1 MTTRNLR
8 KVLFH
13 DLGKETFA
21 GFLRG
26 ARAACD
32 LTQVEMAEILN
43 VSKST
48 LCDIEKGRQ
57 LVSPILASKIAKKL
71 KLSEKMA
78 VQTAIQDQLI
88 KANLSMKVKI
98 VGT

>member
-1 MTTRNLR
+1 ML
-8 KVLFH
+8 KDKIGL
-13 DLGKETFA
+13 DDKDAL
-21 GFLRG
+21 
-26 ARAACD
+26 
-32 LTQVEMAEILN
+32 IL
-43 VSKST
+43 ST
-48 LCDIEKGRQ
+48 LMQNPETSQ
-57 LVSPILASKIAKKL
+57 QVLAKKL